1 MKHQFKWIASL
12 AVLSFGCAATGN
24 VAVTDD
30 SLGLSQTSV
39 FDVETPAAFE
49 YRDLDPKVAGILPR
63 AWEDAPPQIPHR
75 AERYLP
81 INAKL
86 NKCLECHEEPDKIG
100 KKEKGKPTP
109 MSDTHYV
116 MEGKAFLVS
125 NKRYVCTL
133 CHAPQTD
140 VGTLMGNTFKGDTA
154 VQ

>member
-1 MKHQFKWIASL
+1 MKHKFMWVVASL
-12 AVLSFGCAATGN
+12 AVFTVGTAATGDF
-24 VAVTDD
+24 AATDD

-81 INAKL
+81 VNAQL

-100 KKEKGKPTP
+100 NKEKGKPTP

-116 MEGKAFLVS
+116 MDGKDLLVS
-125 NKRYVCTL
+125 NKHYVCTL

-140 VGTLMGNTFKGDTA
+140 VDALVGNTFKGDR
-154 VQ
+154 